1 MLKLTKE
8 MMEPVD
14 AEQLNADLVVRPNIS
29 YWQDA
34 WRRLKKNPMAM
45 CALGVLI
52 IIIILAIVGPSIKG
66 LDYVSINSSQK
77 NIKPN
82 GQYWFGTD
90 NFGRDLFSRIW
101 IGARISIAIALSAT
115 AIKVVIGSLYGAAM
129 AYFGGFVDQL
139 LMRIIEIISSIPDL
153 ILTMLIMIV
162 LGNGKVSLL
171 IALCFT
177 AWINTARMLRGQ
189 IMQLREC
196 EYVLAAEAL
205 GASPARIITKHLIP
219 NTIGLLILDIA
230 TAIPGIIFA
239 ESSLS
244 FLGIGLQTPDFSLG
258 SLLASGQSAMAFYP
272 YQLVCPSIVLCLIV
286 LSFNLFGDGL
296 RDALDPKLRQ

>member
-14 AEQLNADLVVRPNIS
+14 AELLNGDIVVRPNIS

-45 CALGVLI
+45 AALVALI
-52 IIIILAIVGPSIKG
+52 LVIILAIVGPHIKG
-66 LDYVSINSSQK
+66 YDYMTMNTKDK
-77 NIKPN
+77 NLKSCSK
-82 GQYWFGTD
+82 YWFGTD
-90 NFGRDLFSRIW
+90 NLGRDLFSRVW
-101 IGARISIAIALSAT
+101 VGARISIIIALLAT
-115 AIKVVIGSLYGAAM
+115 AIKVIVGALYGGVM
-129 AYFGGFVDQL
+129 AYFGGIVDSL
-139 LMRIIEIISSIPDL
+139 LMRIIEIINSIPSL
-153 ILTMLIMIV
+153 ILTMLILIV

-177 AWINTARMLRGQ
+177 AWTGTARMLRGQ
-189 IMQLREC
+189 IMQLRES

-205 GASPARIITKHLIP
+205 GASPSRIITKHLIP

-230 TAIPGIIFA
+230 TAIPGIIFD
-239 ESSLS
+239 ETILS

-258 SLLASGQSAMAFYP
+258 TLLSNGQATMTFYP
-272 YQLVCPSIVLCLIV
+272 YQLVWPSVVLVVIVLA
-286 LSFNLFGDGL
+286 FNLFGEGL